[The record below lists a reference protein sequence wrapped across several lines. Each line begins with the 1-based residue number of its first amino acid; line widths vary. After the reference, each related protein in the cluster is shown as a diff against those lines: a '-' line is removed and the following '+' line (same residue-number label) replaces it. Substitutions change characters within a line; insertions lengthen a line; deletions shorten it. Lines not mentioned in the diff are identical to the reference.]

1 MDYTLSS
8 IYNWNTVGTLHLLK
22 IQNGSF
28 QHNEW
33 LFSKEEIMTN
43 RKVITAFLIIIVAV
57 SLLAAQSAT
66 GDPRVKKTL
75 ERLGLNYQ
83 LSKSGNF
90 NVTYNIEDTERTHM
104 VTIMSKTE
112 TYRGIEIREIY
123 AIAASLDDYPPEE
136 LIYRMMEENSTLKLG
151 AWGMEASSDGV
162 YIYFTTK
169 IPADVKDNDLK
180 YYSYFVAEIADELE
194 EEILGTDDY

>member
-1 MDYTLSS
+1 
-8 IYNWNTVGTLHLLK
+8 
-22 IQNGSF
+22 
-28 QHNEW
+28 
-33 LFSKEEIMTN
+33 MTN
-43 RKVITAFLIIIVAV
+43 RKVITAFLIIIAAV

-90 NVTYNIEDTERTHM
+90 NVTYNIENSERTHM

-136 LIYRMMEENSTLKLG
+136 LIYRMMEENSTLKIG
-151 AWGMEASSDGV
+151 RAHV
-162 YIYFTTK
+162 
-169 IPADVKDNDLK
+169 
-180 YYSYFVAEIADELE
+180 
-194 EEILGTDDY
+194 

>member
-1 MDYTLSS
+1 MR
-8 IYNWNTVGTLHLLK
+8 
-22 IQNGSF
+22 
-28 QHNEW
+28 
-33 LFSKEEIMTN
+33 N
-43 RKVITAFLIIIVAV
+43 RKTFFVVVILIVTI

-66 GDPRVKKTL
+66 GDPRVKKSL
-75 ERLGLNYQ
+75 ERLGLKYQ

-90 NVTYNIEDTERTHM
+90 NITYNIENSDRTHM
-104 VTIMSKTE
+104 VTIVSKTE

-123 AIAASLDDYPPEE
+123 AVAAALDDYPPDE
-136 LIYRMMEENSTLKLG
+136 LIYRMMEENSSLKLG
-151 AWGMEASSDGV
+151 AWAMEANSDGV

-194 EEILGTDDY
+194 EELLGNDDF

>member
-1 MDYTLSS
+1 
-8 IYNWNTVGTLHLLK
+8 
-22 IQNGSF
+22 
-28 QHNEW
+28 
-33 LFSKEEIMTN
+33 MTN
-43 RKVITAFLIIIVAV
+43 RKVITAFLIIIAAV

-90 NVTYNIEDTERTHM
+90 NVTYNIENSERTHM

-194 EEILGTDDY
+194 EELLGSDDY

>member
-1 MDYTLSS
+1 MLT
-8 IYNWNTVGTLHLLK
+8 
-22 IQNGSF
+22 
-28 QHNEW
+28 
-33 LFSKEEIMTN
+33 
-43 RKVITAFLIIIVAV
+43 
-57 SLLAAQSAT
+57 AQSAT
-66 GDPRVKKTL
+66 SDPRVKKSL

-83 LSKSGNF
+83 LSKSGNY
-90 NVTYNIEDTERTHM
+90 NVTFQIENSDRTHM

-123 AIAASLDDYPPEE
+123 AIAAALEDYPPEE

-151 AWGMEASSDGV
+151 AWAMEADSSGV

-180 YYSYFVAEIADELE
+180 YYSYFIAEIADEME
-194 EEILGTDDY
+194 EELLGTDEF